1 MKKNLLLNFLND
13 ANENNEN
20 DKEILDYLQF
30 DLNTK
35 IYSFGFH
42 FKNPAESKKT
52 LKQRSK
58 SHLFQFIIKSYAF
71 LYSLHKKSSNSKVI
85 LSSAYFNLDGKI
97 QSREYLIVPPPWL
110 FGKNQ
115 KFFEF
120 SMFNKSLTISNKL
133 NNDFKDL
140 ITPEFFLLAK
150 QYKNNFK
157 EYVLKYKVCAL
168 FLPQDIGFFEKLA
181 IDVFKEL
188 KLPTFNFIHGLP
200 GIYNSID
207 YNRTDYLVVWGESIK
222 NNFVKV
228 GFDPDKIIVNGHPK
242 YNILKLNHSLR
253 FNLENILIITKSPNG
268 SQFSESVILGDR
280 SNLIFYLL
288 SIKKVLEKLGVK
300 SVRLR
305 PHPGENI
312 DWYYKYIDKN
322 FFTRDYQNLGTS
334 LKYSTLVIGGTSTT
348 FLEALIEGIN
358 YVVYEPSFENNKLI
372 DGFFPVAPF
381 DGSDKKV
388 PVAKSEDELDEI
400 LVKKKFVD
408 VTVLGDYISN
418 EFNTDVILKLINTN

>member
-1 MKKNLLLNFLND
+1 MKRNLLLNFLNET
-13 ANENNEN
+13 NEISEKN
-20 DKEILDYLQF
+20 KEILEYLQF

-35 IYSFGFH
+35 IYSFGLQ
-42 FKNPAESKKT
+42 FKNPNESTKT
-52 LKQRSK
+52 LKQKSK
-58 SHLFQFIIKSYAF
+58 KHLFQFIIKSQAF
-71 LYSLHKKSSNSKVI
+71 LYSFLKKSSNSKVI
-85 LSSAYFNLDGKI
+85 LSSAYFNLDDKI
-97 QSREYLIVPPPWL
+97 ESREFLIVTPPWL

-115 KFFEF
+115 KHFEF

-133 NNDFKDL
+133 KNDFRDL
-140 ITPEFFLLAK
+140 ITPDFFSLAK
-150 QYKNNFK
+150 QYKSDFK
-157 EYVLKYKVCAL
+157 EFVVKYKVCTL

-188 KLPTFNFIHGLP
+188 NLPTFNFIHGLP

-242 YNILKLNHSLR
+242 YNNIKLIHSLK
-253 FNLENILIITKSPNG
+253 FNLDNILIITKSPNG
-268 SQFSESVILGDR
+268 SQFSENVILGDR

-305 PHPGENI
+305 PHPSENI
-312 DWYYKYIDKN
+312 EWYYKYIDTN
-322 FFTRDYQNLGTS
+322 FFIRDYPDLKIS
-334 LKYSTLVIGGTSTT
+334 LKNSTLVLGGTSTT
-348 FLEALIEGIN
+348 FLEALIEGVN
-358 YVVYEPSFENNKLI
+358 YVVYEPLLENNKLI
-372 DGFFPVAPF
+372 DGFCPVAPF

-388 PVAKSEDELDEI
+388 PVAKSEGELEEI

-408 VTVLGDYISN
+408 VTVLSDYISN
-418 EFNTDVILKLINTN
+418 EFNTDAILNLIKSN

>member
-140 ITPEFFLLAK
+140 ITPEFFYLL
-150 QYKNNFK
+150 NN
-157 EYVLKYKVCAL
+157 
-168 FLPQDIGFFEKLA
+168 I
-181 IDVFKEL
+181 
-188 KLPTFNFIHGLP
+188 
-200 GIYNSID
+200 
-207 YNRTDYLVVWGESIK
+207 
-222 NNFVKV
+222 
-228 GFDPDKIIVNGHPK
+228 KII
-242 YNILKLNHSLR
+242 LKNM
-253 FNLENILIITKSPNG
+253 
-268 SQFSESVILGDR
+268 
-280 SNLIFYLL
+280 Y
-288 SIKKVLEKLGVK
+288 
-300 SVRLR
+300 
-305 PHPGENI
+305 
-312 DWYYKYIDKN
+312 
-322 FFTRDYQNLGTS
+322 
-334 LKYSTLVIGGTSTT
+334 
-348 FLEALIEGIN
+348 
-358 YVVYEPSFENNKLI
+358 
-372 DGFFPVAPF
+372 
-381 DGSDKKV
+381 
-388 PVAKSEDELDEI
+388 
-400 LVKKKFVD
+400 
-408 VTVLGDYISN
+408 
-418 EFNTDVILKLINTN
+418 

>member
-1 MKKNLLLNFLND
+1 M
-13 ANENNEN
+13 
-20 DKEILDYLQF
+20 
-30 DLNTK
+30 
-35 IYSFGFH
+35 
-42 FKNPAESKKT
+42 
-52 LKQRSK
+52 
-58 SHLFQFIIKSYAF
+58 
-71 LYSLHKKSSNSKVI
+71 
-85 LSSAYFNLDGKI
+85 
-97 QSREYLIVPPPWL
+97 
-110 FGKNQ
+110 
-115 KFFEF
+115 
-120 SMFNKSLTISNKL
+120 
-133 NNDFKDL
+133 
-140 ITPEFFLLAK
+140 
-150 QYKNNFK
+150 
-157 EYVLKYKVCAL
+157 
-168 FLPQDIGFFEKLA
+168 
-181 IDVFKEL
+181 